1 VINFSLDLLKRPR
14 LKTFRRLLP
23 VPVSFPRKRES
34 SFSSEAILQSTWMPA
49 CAGMTNSGRST
60 LILLADLFTGAMVL
74 AVLVGDLLL
83 CAVTVRSVDAA
94 DARSAWQA
102 EWEKVLAAA
111 KKEGQVSIY
120 ISGYEEVLPD
130 FQKEYP
136 EIKVQSVT
144 GRGSQI
150 GQRLI
155 AERRGEKF
163 LADVVSA
170 GGVTTYQQ
178 LHVAKVFDPI
188 KPALLLPEIT
198 DTSKWYQGRHH
209 YADPENQYIFS
220 YVGSATYGS
229 VSYNTKLVDPKEFK
243 SYWDLVNP
251 KWKGKIISRDVRVP
265 GPGSGNARLFYY
277 LPDVGPSFIR
287 KLYGEMDV
295 TLFRDYRQGTDW
307 LAVGK
312 ASLCFFCE
320 IDVSKQQ
327 GLPVDTFGPGVFR
340 EGAGLVQQFG
350 TVGLVNRA
358 PHPNAAKVFI
368 NWLLSRKGQITLQKN
383 MLNTEN
389 PADSLRIDIPKDDV
403 PLLSRRVDGVKYL
416 DTSRPEWQEMKPILD
431 VMNEALKAAGKS

>member
-1 VINFSLDLLKRPR
+1 LTNGYPTFFDFVISLFIR
-14 LKTFRRLLP
+14 
-23 VPVSFPRKRES
+23 VV
-34 SFSSEAILQSTWMPA
+34 A
-49 CAGMTNSGRST
+49 
-60 LILLADLFTGAMVL
+60 
-74 AVLVGDLLL
+74 AVLLFVNTCG
-83 CAVTVRSVDAA
+83 AGESKPG
-94 DARSAWQA
+94 WQR
-102 EWEKVLAAA
+102 EWEKTLGAA
-111 KKEGQVSIY
+111 KKEGKVAIY

-136 EIKVQSVT
+136 EIIVT
-144 GRGSQI
+144 AVSGRGSQI

-163 LADVVSA
+163 LADVVSS

-198 DTSKWYQGRHH
+198 DTSKWYQGMHH
-209 YADPENQYIFS
+209 YADPEKQYIFS

-229 VSYNTKLVDPKEFK
+229 VSYNTKLIDAKDFK
-243 SYWDLVNP
+243 SYWDLLNS
-251 KWKGKIISRDVRVP
+251 KWKGKIISRDIRVP

-312 ASLCFFCE
+312 AAICFFCE
-320 IDVSKQQ
+320 VDVSKQQ
-327 GLPVDTFGPGVFR
+327 GLPVDTFGPGVFK

-350 TVGLVNRA
+350 TLALVNRA

-368 NWLLSRKGQITLQKN
+368 NWLLSRKGQMALQKN

-403 PLLSRRVDGVKYL
+403 PYFNRRLDGIKYL

-431 VMNEALKAAGKS
+431 VMNEALKAAGKN

>member
-1 VINFSLDLLKRPR
+1 MTYATQKLRAKVLTAL
-14 LKTFRRLLP
+14 
-23 VPVSFPRKRES
+23 V
-34 SFSSEAILQSTWMPA
+34 
-49 CAGMTNSGRST
+49 AG
-60 LILLADLFTGAMVL
+60 LLAVM
-74 AVLVGDLLL
+74 AVGRAPRV
-83 CAVTVRSVDAA
+83 AHAA
-94 DARSAWQA
+94 EAKPGWQL
-102 EWEKVLAAA
+102 EWEKTLAAA
-111 KKEGQVSIY
+111 KKEGQVAVY

-136 EIKVQSVT
+136 EIKVLAVT
-144 GRGSQI
+144 GRGNQI

-163 LADVVSA
+163 LADVVSS

-198 DTSKWYQGRHH
+198 DTSKWYQNIHH
-209 YADPENQYIFS
+209 YADPEGQYVIS

-229 VSYNTKLVDPKEFK
+229 VSYNTKLVDAKEFK
-243 SYWDLVNP
+243 SYWDLLNL
-251 KWKGKIISRDVRVP
+251 KWKGKIISRDIRVP

-295 TLFRDYRQGTDW
+295 TLFRDYRQGSDW

-312 ASLCFFCE
+312 AAICFFCE
-320 IDVSKQQ
+320 VDVSKQQ
-327 GLPVDTFGPGVFR
+327 GLPVDTFGPRVFK
-340 EGAGLVQQFG
+340 EGGGLVQQFG
-350 TVGLVNRA
+350 TLALVNRA

-368 NWLLSRKGQITLQKN
+368 NWLLSRKGQMALQKN

-389 PADSLRIDIPKDDV
+389 PADSLRIDIPKDDL
-403 PLLSRRVDGVKYL
+403 PILSRRIDGVKYL
-416 DTSRPEWQEMKPILD
+416 DTSKPEWQKMKPILD
-431 VMNEALKAAGKS
+431 VMNEALKAAEKS